1 MEPVERRTPEL
12 EIGSRCFLAD
22 RREHNTLCHR
32 QYLGVNGD
40 NGSMRRRELIS
51 NASQFAFGE
60 PAKAA
65 ASVGLRV

>member
-32 QYLGVNGD
+32 QYLGWTVITVVCAAGN
-40 NGSMRRRELIS
+40 S
-51 NASQFAFGE
+51 NASQFAFGV

-65 ASVGLRV
+65 AVVGLRV